1 MVNYQSRL
9 QLTIG
14 NKMAYTKYR
23 VDKVAARKM
32 RIEAG
37 AYIKGLRENRDPKL
51 TQRALADKLKLSYYT
66 FISQVEIGTA
76 RVPPEAQVAWAKA
89 LEVDSQ
95 EFAKKL
101 LSFYDPH
108 THRAIFGKG

>member
-1 MVNYQSRL
+1 M
-9 QLTIG
+9 
-14 NKMAYTKYR
+14 
-23 VDKVAARKM
+23 AARKK

-37 AYIKGLRENRDPKL
+37 ACIQKLRLAHDPKI

-66 FISQVEIGTA
+66 FISQVETGTA
-76 RVPPEAQVAWAKA
+76 RVPSENLVGWAKA
-89 LEVDSQ
+89 LGVAPQ

-108 THRAIFGKG
+108 TFRAIFGTKG

>member
-1 MVNYQSRL
+1 
-9 QLTIG
+9 
-14 NKMAYTKYR
+14 MAFTKYR
-23 VDKVAARKM
+23 IDKVGARNK

-37 AYIKGLRENRDPKL
+37 ANIIKSLRLAHDPKI
-51 TQRALADKLKLSYYT
+51 TQRALADKLKLDYYT
-66 FISQVEIGTA
+66 FISQVETGAA

-101 LSFYDPH
+101 LSYYDPH
-108 THRAIFGKG
+108 THRAIFGKGK